1 MVHSVLTMGK
11 QMLILSPTP
20 HSCGAVI
27 SGSFGML
34 SPTQPIN
41 TSGKSKSSFF
51 IEGKGLGKGKW
62 GI

>member
-11 QMLILSPTP
+11 QILILFPTP
-20 HSCGAVI
+20 HSCGAGI

-34 SPTQPIN
+34 SPAQPIN

-51 IEGKGLGKGKW
+51 IEREGKGISSGAL
-62 GI
+62 